1 MKNLL
6 PKTGDSFVYSC
17 SSTNQWGYEQFIPE
31 HVLAFQLSGETHIY
45 HQQGTFVLK
54 KNRLLLARR
63 NQFAKTLKVP
73 ASDTEYKAVSIILK
87 TEDLRKFAA
96 LNKITCDKKYS
107 GMNNVVLKPDAFLK
121 SYFQSLVPY
130 LEQPQNSN
138 KKMAFSKITEAIE
151 LLLNMDPVFKHFLFD
166 FSEPNKID
174 LEQFMLSHFRY
185 NSPIENFAKLTG
197 RSLAAF
203 KRDFVNVFNISPGK
217 WLKEKRLTEAY
228 QLIHHHDRK
237 PSDIYLDLGFE
248 NLSHFYT
255 SFKNKYG
262 VTPTESLLTKN
273 K

>member
-1 MKNLL
+1 MKILE
-6 PKTGDSFVYSC
+6 PKTEDSFVYSC
-17 SSTNQWGYEQFIPE
+17 SSTSQWGYEQFIAE

-54 KNRLLLARR
+54 KNRLLLAHR
-63 NQFAKTLKVP
+63 NQFARTLKVP
-73 ASDTEYKAVSIILK
+73 AADAEYKAVSIILK

-96 LNKITCDKKYS
+96 LNKIASDKKYS
-107 GMNNVVLKPDAFLK
+107 GKNNVVLKPDAFLK

-130 LEQPQNSN
+130 LEQPQRSN
-138 KKMAFSKITEAIE
+138 KRMAFSKIAEAIE
-151 LLLNMDPVFKHFLFD
+151 LLLNIDPEFKHFLFD
-166 FSEPNKID
+166 FGEPNKID
-174 LEQFMLSHFRY
+174 LEEFMLSNYRY
-185 NSPIENFAKLTG
+185 NAPIENFAKLTG

-203 KRDFVNVFNISPGK
+203 KRDFVHVFDISPAK
-217 WLKEKRLTEAY
+217 WLKEKRLAEAY
-228 QLIHHHDRK
+228 QLIHHHDKK

-262 VTPTESLLTKN
+262 VTPTESLLIKN